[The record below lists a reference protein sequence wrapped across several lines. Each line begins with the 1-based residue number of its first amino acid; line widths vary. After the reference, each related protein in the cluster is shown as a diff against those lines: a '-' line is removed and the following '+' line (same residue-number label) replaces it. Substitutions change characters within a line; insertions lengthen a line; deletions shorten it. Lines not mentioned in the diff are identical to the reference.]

1 MLSRTLRRFK
11 PRNEFDIAHL
21 NDNIEMVSYPRQE
34 QTNIST
40 TKRICLF
47 AQRFKLFF
55 DSLSPLSL
63 ITGRERRTHIM

>member
-11 PRNEFDIAHL
+11 TQNEFDIAHL

-34 QTNIST
+34 QTNTST

-47 AQRFKLFF
+47 AQRFKLF
-55 DSLSPLSL
+55 LILYRQLSL
-63 ITGRERRTHIM
+63 ITGKEKKRI